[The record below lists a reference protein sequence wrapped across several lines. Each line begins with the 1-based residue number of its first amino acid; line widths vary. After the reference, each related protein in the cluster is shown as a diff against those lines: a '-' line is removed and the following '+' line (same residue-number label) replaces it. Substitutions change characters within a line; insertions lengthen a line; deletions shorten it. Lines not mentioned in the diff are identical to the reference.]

1 MDFLIVGAGLTGAVI
16 ARELACKGHNITLI
30 DQRDHIAGNCH
41 TQRDTH
47 TGIMEHKYGPH
58 IFHTDDEAIWQY
70 INQFDQFNPYVNRV
84 KAEFQGQV
92 YSLPI
97 NLHTINQFFKKNFHP
112 REAKEWIEHL
122 AVQFSLQPKNFEE
135 QALSLIGS
143 ELYQAFLKGY
153 IQKQWGCHPSELP
166 KTILKRL
173 PIRFNYNDNYF
184 SHTFQGIPLHGYT
197 HVVNNIIQHPNISL
211 KLNTVYKNSLTQTTQ
226 HIIWTGQLDQWFNFK
241 LGRLKY
247 RSLRFEKETADGDFQ
262 GTAVMN
268 YSDEHIPYTRISEHK
283 HFTPW
288 ENFTQTIYFK
298 EYSKECG
305 PEDIPYYPVH
315 LAHSDEMLN
324 KYLELA
330 KTEKNV
336 TFAGRLGTY
345 RYMDMDVCIKEA
357 ILLSQHI
364 LCALEDKTAIKSMY
378 HF

>member
-173 PIRFNYNDNYF
+173 PIRFN
-184 SHTFQGIPLHGYT
+184 
-197 HVVNNIIQHPNISL
+197 
-211 KLNTVYKNSLTQTTQ
+211 
-226 HIIWTGQLDQWFNFK
+226 
-241 LGRLKY
+241 
-247 RSLRFEKETADGDFQ
+247 
-262 GTAVMN
+262 
-268 YSDEHIPYTRISEHK
+268 
-283 HFTPW
+283 
-288 ENFTQTIYFK
+288 
-298 EYSKECG
+298 
-305 PEDIPYYPVH
+305 
-315 LAHSDEMLN
+315 
-324 KYLELA
+324 
-330 KTEKNV
+330 
-336 TFAGRLGTY
+336 
-345 RYMDMDVCIKEA
+345 
-357 ILLSQHI
+357 
-364 LCALEDKTAIKSMY
+364 
-378 HF
+378 

>member
-1 MDFLIVGAGLTGAVI
+1 M
-16 ARELACKGHNITLI
+16 
-30 DQRDHIAGNCH
+30 
-41 TQRDTH
+41 
-47 TGIMEHKYGPH
+47 
-58 IFHTDDEAIWQY
+58 
-70 INQFDQFNPYVNRV
+70 
-84 KAEFQGQV
+84 
-92 YSLPI
+92 
-97 NLHTINQFFKKNFHP
+97 
-112 REAKEWIEHL
+112 
-122 AVQFSLQPKNFEE
+122 
-135 QALSLIGS
+135 
-143 ELYQAFLKGY
+143 YQAFLKGY
-153 IQKQWGCHPSELP
+153 TQKQWGCHPSELP

-211 KLNTVYKNSLTQTTQ
+211 KLNTVYKNSLTQTAQ

-305 PEDIPYYPVH
+305 PEDIPYYPLH

-345 RYMDMDVCIKEA
+345 RYMDMDGCIKEA